1 MDKIKGYKRADGKIG
16 IRNHMLVIP
25 SVICAAHVAES
36 IARNVPGAVFI
47 ANQYG
52 CGQMG
57 KDFEQTFRTLAG
69 IGRNPNVGAVLVVG
83 LGCELL
89 RPEKLAHE
97 IAESKKPVE
106 MITIQ
111 NEGGTS
117 AAIKKGTAIVERL
130 TETLRLLHDESCPV
144 SELILGLECGGSDS
158 TSGLAS
164 NPAVGYATDLL
175 IKAGGSAILTET
187 PEMIGAEHI
196 LAKRAVNA
204 SVAEKLLS
212 VVNAFEQK
220 VFDEGCDIRGTQPCP
235 GNMAGGITTI
245 EEKSLGCAFKAGT
258 NTIQDVIMYGEPVR
272 AQGLTIMDAPGH
284 DVQSMIGMLASG
296 AQVVVFTTGRGNPCG
311 TPIAPVVKVT
321 GNRETY
327 LNMKENTDVY
337 VGDLIHSGSTLEDEG
352 RKVYDTILRVCN
364 GELTASEKFGHREF
378 GIWRIA
384 TTI

>member
-1 MDKIKGYKRADGKIG
+1 MDEVKGFRRPDQKIG

-25 SVICAAHVAES
+25 SVICAGHVAES
-36 IARNVPGAVFI
+36 IARSVPGAVSI

-52 CGQMG
+52 CGHMG
-57 KDFEQTFRTLAG
+57 KDLEQTFRTLVG
-69 IGRNPNVGAVLVVG
+69 LGRNPNAGAVLVVG

-89 RPEKLAHE
+89 RPENLARE

-111 NEGGTS
+111 SEGGTT
-117 AAIKKGTAIVERL
+117 AAIEKGTAIATRL
-130 TETLRLLHDESCPV
+130 MRTIQMMHSEPFPV

-258 NTIQDVIMYGEPVR
+258 NAIQDVIMYGEPLK
-272 AQGLTIMDAPGH
+272 AKGLTIMDAPGH
-284 DVQSMIGMLASG
+284 DIQSMVGMLASG
-296 AQVVVFTTGRGNPCG
+296 AQVMVFTTGRGNPCG

-327 LNMKENTDVY
+327 MKMKENTDVY
-337 VGDLIHSGSTLEDEG
+337 VGDLIHNGSSLEDEG
-352 RKVYDTILRVCN
+352 RKVYDTILRVCK

>member
-1 MDKIKGYKRADGKIG
+1 MDEIIGFRRLDQKIG

-25 SVICAAHVAES
+25 SVICAGHVAES
-36 IARNVPGAVFI
+36 IAQNVPGAVSI
-47 ANQYG
+47 PNQYG

-57 KDFEQTFRTLAG
+57 KDFEQTFRTLVG
-69 IGRNPNVGAVLVVG
+69 VGRNPNVGAVLVVG

-89 RPEKLAHE
+89 RPENLARE

-117 AAIKKGTAIVERL
+117 AAIEKGISIAKRL
-130 TETLRLLHDESCPV
+130 MEKIQMVHPEPCPV

-164 NPAVGYATDLL
+164 NPAVGYASDLL

-187 PEMIGAEHI
+187 PEMIGAEHV

-204 SVAEKLLS
+204 SVADKLVS

-220 VFDEGCDIRGTQPCP
+220 VFNEGCDIRGTQPCP
-235 GNMAGGITTI
+235 GNMEGGITTI

-258 NTIQDVIMYGEPVR
+258 SPIQGVIMYSEPVCVK
-272 AQGLTIMDAPGH
+272 GLTIMDAPGH
-284 DVQSMIGMLASG
+284 DIQSMVGMLASG
-296 AQVVVFTTGRGNPCG
+296 AQVMVFTTGRGNPCG

-327 LNMKENTDVY
+327 RQMKENTDVY
-337 VGDLIHSGSTLEDEG
+337 VGDLLHGGSSLEDEG
-352 RKVYDTILRVCN
+352 SKVYDTIIRVCN
-364 GELTASEKFGHREF
+364 GELTASEKLGHREF

>member
-1 MDKIKGYKRADGKIG
+1 MDEIRGFRRPDQKVG

-25 SVICAAHVAES
+25 SVICAGHVAES
-36 IARNVPGAVFI
+36 IARSVPGAVCL

-57 KDFEQTFRTLAG
+57 EDLEQTFRTLVG
-69 IGRNPNVGAVLVVG
+69 MGRNPNVGAVLVVG

-89 RPEKLAHE
+89 RPENLARE

-111 NEGGTS
+111 KEGGTS
-117 AAIKKGTAIVERL
+117 SAIEKGISIAKGLMAAIQGVHPEP
-130 TETLRLLHDESCPV
+130 CPV

-164 NPAVGYATDLL
+164 NPAVGYASDLL

-204 SVAEKLLS
+204 CVADKLLNA
-212 VVNAFEQK
+212 VNAFEQK
-220 VFDEGCDIRGTQPCP
+220 VFNEGCDIRGTQPCP
-235 GNMAGGITTI
+235 GNMEGGITTI

-258 NTIQDVIMYGEPVR
+258 SPIQDVIRYSEP
-272 AQGLTIMDAPGH
+272 
-284 DVQSMIGMLASG
+284 ASG
-296 AQVVVFTTGRGNPCG
+296 AQIMVFTTGRGNPCG

-321 GNRETY
+321 ANRETY
-327 LNMKENTDVY
+327 MNMKENIDVY
-337 VGDLIHSGSTLEDEG
+337 VGNLLHGGSSLKEEG
-352 RKVYDTILRVCN
+352 RKVYDTIIQACN
-364 GELTASEKFGHREF
+364 GELTASERFGHREF